1 MFFPW
6 CFMFIGVSQAM
17 TFSAPRCSART
28 QTSLFDHH
36 SSVSTDQTFP
46 VFSLKTTSEVRIGG
60 LRMLLSLLLVSEQ
73 NEPTKNAWTPS
84 QDENSLSMLF
94 NKSGSWFTITI
105 YDRGLAVTQTNPNPP
120 TLEYKLQEALKLHKV
135 LDELQDLATTTE
147 ISPEKRLLLLDDN
160 AIESARSHIL
170 ARPPQ
175 PS

>member
-1 MFFPW
+1 MLGLPPK
-6 CFMFIGVSQAM
+6 MRTA
-17 TFSAPRCSART
+17 SACCS
-28 QTSLFDHH
+28 
-36 SSVSTDQTFP
+36 
-46 VFSLKTTSEVRIGG
+46 
-60 LRMLLSLLLVSEQ
+60 
-73 NEPTKNAWTPS
+73 TKV
-84 QDENSLSMLF
+84 
-94 NKSGSWFTITI
+94 ITI
-105 YDRGLAVTQTNPNPP
+105 FDRGLAVTTTNPNPP